1 MKNLKLGVKIGSG
14 FAAILVIFAIVG
26 GIIFAANRTMV
37 ADAERMTT
45 ALIPEVEIAT
55 AIQQQTLLMMY
66 AWRGYA
72 FSHDNALLE
81 EGKKAIATLNEAI
94 SRGESLASKRP
105 DLVKLRELMPEVR
118 TKATQYFQLAD
129 ASIVATEAQTKAL
142 AQAKDLAATYLQK
155 CYDFLTSQNQAMEK
169 EMAANAPEDA
179 LRERLSKITWINDL
193 LDLGNGVIQATYQG
207 IAERD
212 VTILS
217 AALPNFEKILATIEK
232 LRPIT
237 QKEANIRQIEA
248 IRQASGSYKN
258 QMLALQKA
266 WNELEALNTQRT
278 KIGLETLATAG
289 KIVEAGQNGIQDG
302 AEQAQNNAQIMS
314 TTTLMGVGVAVVLG
328 IFVAIFLTRSIT
340 VPLAQGVAFG
350 RKLAE
355 GDLTA
360 TVDVDQK
367 DEIGIL
373 ARTLRDMAA
382 QLREVVAQVQA
393 AADNVASGSEELS
406 SSAQQLSQGTT
417 EQAASVEEV
426 SSSIE
431 QMNANIRQNAD
442 NSMQTEKIAIQA
454 AKDAQFS
461 GQVVSQAV
469 DAMKKIAEKISIIEE
484 IARQTNLLA
493 LNAAIEAAR
502 AGEHGKGFAVVAAE
516 VRKLA
521 ERSGAAAA
529 EISELSSSTV
539 GVADQAG
546 QMLAKLVPDIQR
558 TAELV
563 QEISAATKEQSA
575 GVAQINTA
583 IQQLDQV
590 VQQNAAAAEQMAS
603 TSEELSSQAE
613 TLQSTI
619 SFFHLDGAGRQT
631 VQRISRHQAPK
642 PAVLAPKK
650 AVPDIKAVASKGVAL
665 DMGRDA
671 EDDEFERF

>member
-1 MKNLKLGVKIGSG
+1 MKNLKLAVKIGTG

-26 GIIFAANRTMV
+26 AIIFSTNATLGTGT
-37 ADAERMTT
+37 ERMVH
-45 ALIPEVEIAT
+45 ALVPEGKIAAT
-55 AIQQQTLLMMY
+55 IQRETLLMMY

-72 FSHDNALLE
+72 FTRDNAFLE
-81 EGKKAIATLNEAI
+81 EGKKTITALNNAI
-94 SRGESLASKRP
+94 SQGEALASQRP
-105 DLVKLRELMPEVR
+105 DLVKLRELIPEVR
-118 TKATQYFQLAD
+118 AKANQYFQLAD
-129 ASIVATEAQTKAL
+129 ASVVATEAQNKAL
-142 AQAKDLAATYLQK
+142 ARAKDLAAAYLK
-155 CYDFLTSQNQAMEK
+155 GCYDFLTSQNQAMDK
-169 EMAANAPEDA
+169 EIAEGAAGDK

-193 LDLGNGVIQATYQG
+193 IDLGNGVIQATYQG
-207 IAERD
+207 VAERN
-212 VTILS
+212 VAILD
-217 AALPNFEKILATIEK
+217 AALLNFDKITATLDK

-237 QKEANIRQIEA
+237 RNDANIRQLEA
-248 IRQASGSYKN
+248 IRQAAGAYKN
-258 QMLALQKA
+258 EMLTLHKA
-266 WNELEALNTQRT
+266 WTELESLNTQRT
-278 KIGLETLATAG
+278 KTGLEVLAAAG
-289 KIVEAGQNGIQDG
+289 KINDAGQQGMEDG
-302 AEQAQNNAQIMS
+302 AEAIQASARTMS
-314 TTTLMGVGVAVVLG
+314 TITVGGLSLAVVLG
-328 IFVAIFLTRSIT
+328 ILIALFLTRSIT
-340 VPLAQGVAFG
+340 KPVSQGVDFA
-350 RKLAE
+350 RRLAE

-360 TVDVDQK
+360 HIDVDQK

-373 ARTLRDMAA
+373 AQALRDMAA
-382 QLREVVAQVQA
+382 RLREVVGQVQA

-417 EQAASVEEV
+417 EQAASIEEV
-426 SSSIE
+426 SSSME

-442 NSMQTEKIAIQA
+442 NAMQTEKIAVQA

-469 DAMKKIAEKISIIEE
+469 EAMKKIAEKISIIEE

-563 QEISAATKEQSA
+563 QEISAASKEQST
-575 GVAQINTA
+575 GVTQINTA

-613 TLQSTI
+613 GLQNAI
-619 SFFHLDGAGRQT
+619 GFFHLGGSLGQK
-631 VQRISRHQAPK
+631 VQRIARRQAPK
-642 PAVLAPKK
+642 PAALPPQKAAPQ
-650 AVPDIKAVASKGVAL
+650 AVASKGVAL